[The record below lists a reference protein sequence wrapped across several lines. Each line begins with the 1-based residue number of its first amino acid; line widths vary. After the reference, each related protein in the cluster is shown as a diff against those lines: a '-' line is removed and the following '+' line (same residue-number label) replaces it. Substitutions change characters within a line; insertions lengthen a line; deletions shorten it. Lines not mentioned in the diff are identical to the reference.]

1 MNGAY
6 LSTMHRTINILGAV
20 LVAMLL
26 IIFANTAHAQSFSC
40 KAKSGVKVSVKL
52 KDPKPKINHTKTLKY
67 INNRAQHGGLR
78 KANGL
83 VLGLTHSAQ
92 ISNLKFEFQV
102 KTLGNRNCFNITNVN
117 ADFGHKE
124 LEVFIP
130 REYHPGTCQY
140 NTVMRHE
147 KEHVRVN
154 REGIRKYAKLLRKE
168 LEKAVYRYNPKQTK
182 NPKTAQKEARNALG
196 GAMRRV
202 NKKFQNDITKKHA
215 MIDKPGGP
223 YDATGACRKWQ

>member
-6 LSTMHRTINILGAV
+6 LSIMRRTINILAV
-20 LVAMLL
+20 AC
-26 IIFANTAHAQSFSC
+26 IFIWSSQAYAQTFTC
-40 KAKSGVKVSVKL
+40 EAKKSVKVSVKL

-78 KANGL
+78 KENGL

-92 ISNLKFEFQV
+92 FSNMKFEFQV
-102 KTLGNRNCFNITNVN
+102 KSLGKQHCVNITKVN
-117 ADFGHKE
+117 ATFGHKA

-130 REYHPGTCQY
+130 REYSPGTCQY

-147 KEHVRVN
+147 NEHVRVN
-154 REGIRKYAKLLRKE
+154 REGVRKYAKLLRKE
-168 LEKAVYRYNPKQTK
+168 LEKAVYRYNPKQTR
-182 NPKTAQKEARNALG
+182 NTKTAQENARKALG

-202 NKKFQNDITKKHA
+202 NKRFQKDIAKKHA
-215 MIDKPGGP
+215 VIDKSGGP
-223 YDATGACRKWQ
+223 YDASGACRKWQ

>member
-1 MNGAY
+1 MR
-6 LSTMHRTINILGAV
+6 RTIYSLAGILILAV
-20 LVAMLL
+20 SSPA
-26 IIFANTAHAQSFSC
+26 FAQSFSC
-40 KAKSGVKVSVKL
+40 NAKDGVRVAVTI
-52 KDPKPKINHTKTLKY
+52 KDPKAKINHTKTLKY
-67 INNRAQHGGLR
+67 INNRAKHGGLR
-78 KANGL
+78 TGKGM

-92 ISNLKFEFQV
+92 FSNLKFEFQV
-102 KTLGNRNCFNITNVN
+102 RTLGNRNCFNITSVN
-117 ADFGHKE
+117 ASFGHKT

-154 REGIRKYAKLLRKE
+154 REGVRKYAKLLHKE
-168 LEKAVYRYNPKQTK
+168 LKKAVSRYNPRQTK
-182 NPKTAQKEARNALG
+182 NPKTAQEDARKTLG

-202 NKKFQNDITKKHA
+202 SKKFQRDIAKKHA
-215 MIDKPGGP
+215 VIDKPGGP